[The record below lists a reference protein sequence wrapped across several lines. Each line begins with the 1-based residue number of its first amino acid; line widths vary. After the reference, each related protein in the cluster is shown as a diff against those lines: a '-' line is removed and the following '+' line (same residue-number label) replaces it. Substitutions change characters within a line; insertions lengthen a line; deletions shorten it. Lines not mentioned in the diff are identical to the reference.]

1 MNDIPSIEGSIDP
14 LSDDPAENLDRFI
27 VEAMELGCVWG
38 LQGTEGWALSG
49 SEAHDDIDVMPFWS
63 QESFARA
70 HCEGDWKDYQP
81 VAVDLEEFLEDWL
94 PGMHEDVLLVGIN
107 WNSELE
113 GEEVEPLDL
122 LEEFEQ
128 EMGD

>member
-1 MNDIPSIEGSIDP
+1 MNDIIATDP

-38 LQGTEGWALSG
+38 LEGPDGWALSA

-63 QESFARA
+63 QESFAQA
-70 HCEGDWKDYQP
+70 HCQDDWAIYKP
-81 VAVDLEEFLEDWL
+81 VAIDLVEFLEDWL

-113 GEEVEPLDL
+113 GEELEPLDL
-122 LEEFEQ
+122 LEEFEA
-128 EMGD
+128 EMGE